1 MINTDSGVTRE
12 ITSAFQEWETVDLAL
27 ICLLIATLSDEAIEH
42 MLGCKIT
49 SEAWLILEDRYATVS
64 KSRINMLKTEFQT
77 LQKGSDNIDKF
88 LSRLKSVRDQLI
100 AAGEHI
106 SKNDLI
112 IAALAGLP
120 KEYATIRTVIL
131 ARKNTISLKEF
142 RAQLLNTGLLH
153 LILNLMLMYHLQ
165 LLVLLL
171 RDHIILQLF
180 HRSIRFHIMR
190 HLHHTLFHLHHFH
203 ITLMFLYMVLVILV
217 PLILLDL
224 HYRILC
230 LLNSLLFNK
239 DLTMVVLRGTMVVT
253 NTTKTEVIMEDISKE
268 DGLVTLILGLTCN
281 LSVIFVNEGVT

>member
-1 MINTDSGVTRE
+1 MFRVY
-12 ITSAFQEWETVDLAL
+12 
-27 ICLLIATLSDEAIEH
+27 LLRL
-42 MLGCKIT
+42 
-49 SEAWLILEDRYATVS
+49 
-64 KSRINMLKTEFQT
+64 
-77 LQKGSDNIDKF
+77 F
-88 LSRLKSVRDQLI
+88 LMK
-100 AAGEHI
+100 
-106 SKNDLI
+106 
-112 IAALAGLP
+112 
-120 KEYATIRTVIL
+120 
-131 ARKNTISLKEF
+131 
-142 RAQLLNTGLLH
+142 GLLH

-190 HLHHTLFHLHHFH
+190 HLHHRLFHLHHRHHFH
-203 ITLMFLYMVLVILV
+203 IMLMFLYMILVILV

-268 DGLVTLILGLTCN
+268 DGLVKLVLSLTCN
-281 LSVIFVNEGVT
+281 LSVIFVNEGVTQLLIVSTKILHLLLISLNVKFVGNVDTLR